1 MCCQLHHPAAQ
12 ICFTRIIAKDSLYD
26 QPVVTIQS
34 WGGAVAR
41 QPKEPSYTET
51 TVVLVLVFVFVI
63 VIVIVIIVVI
73 VTPLW
78 DCSYP
83 IATPARPATLA
94 RRGGARKRGGIQSE
108 GQDAG

>member
-1 MCCQLHHPAAQ
+1 MARPVP
-12 ICFTRIIAKDSLYD
+12 RIFALGFIPWS
-26 QPVVTIQS
+26 PVGDLRQRHIRNSAHGSKVTLQVM
-34 WGGAVAR
+34 GGGTVAR

-51 TVVLVLVFVFVI
+51 IVVFVI
-63 VIVIVIIVVI
+63 VIVIVVVI

-83 IATPARPATLA
+83 IATS
-94 RRGGARKRGGIQSE
+94 ARKRGGIQSE